1 MVMGSCCHIFYFT
14 YLFSLIPS
22 EKSRFS
28 TWPLGQKLFVFN
40 IGNFPWITIL
50 YKYGSSLCAL
60 RAPLVY
66 LDYFA
71 LEMKIDT
78 WPDGNISSCNCVERE
93 NIPSASNRFETREN
107 SIYNIGLRVTLYV
120 TQIYICI
127 YILEYTW
134 KKERAISYVQKL
146 SPNFSLLESNRCPL
160 SSFFALIL

>member
-22 EKSRFS
+22 EKSRFG
-28 TWPLGQKLFVFN
+28 TWPLGQKVFVFN

-78 WPDGNISSCNCVERE
+78 WPDGNIYLHVIAWKGKTSRVQAIVLKLERSPYTTSVCE
-93 NIPSASNRFETREN
+93 W
-107 SIYNIGLRVTLYV
+107 LY
-120 TQIYICI
+120 TSHKYIYIYIGI
-127 YILEYTW
+127 YLEKRTGYFLCSKT
-134 KKERAISYVQKL
+134 L
-146 SPNFSLLESNRCPL
+146 S
-160 SSFFALIL
+160 